1 MFHQQN
7 ALEFNN
13 LEGFHGTG
21 AFNISKFPTWDGPL
35 VEMINRP
42 LEVMVVSVKTR
53 ARSHRGWSNNAY
65 LDSLAG
71 KIDAK
76 SERSKDN
83 PYLEEVS
90 SRKSWRLRTAISL
103 PLVLLLF

>member
-1 MFHQQN
+1 MTSLFYQQN
-7 ALEFNN
+7 ALEVNN
-13 LEGFHGTG
+13 LENFHGTG

-53 ARSHRGWSNNAY
+53 ARNHRGWSNTGY
-65 LDSLAG
+65 LDSLG
-71 KIDAK
+71 KPDAK
-76 SERSKDN
+76 TERSKDN

-90 SRKSWRLRTAISL
+90 G
-103 PLVLLLF
+103 

>member
-1 MFHQQN
+1 MLFHLHLQN

-42 LEVMVVSVKTR
+42 LEVIVVSVKVR
-53 ARSHRGWSNNAY
+53 PRNNRGWSNNGY

-71 KIDAK
+71 KTDDSK
-76 SERSKDN
+76 TQRSQEN

-90 SRKSWRLRTAISL
+90 SS
-103 PLVLLLF
+103 